1 MTNNLITRIGV
12 QVDDVY
18 RRLYK
23 IQDTVNKIQDP
34 YNTEK
39 VTFYDTDIIS
49 TTSTTNGNVI
59 LSYEYIK
66 DGETR
71 ITNITKSFQK
81 SIYGKLV
88 DYILYNNEHVVFI
101 FQRDII
107 LLVITRDST
116 DVDNPLWYKLKA
128 SPIEAENTIGFISQ
142 SGFNETKIIA
152 YYYKSDTEISK
163 LEANITDTTNTF
175 VSIT

>member
-18 RRLYK
+18 RRLYN

-49 TTSTTNGNVI
+49 TTNGNVI
-59 LSYEYIK
+59 LSYDYIK

-71 ITNITKSFQK
+71 ITNITKSFKK
-81 SIYGKLV
+81 STYGKLV
-88 DYILYNNEHVVFI
+88 DYILYNNEYVVFI
-101 FQRDII
+101 FQRDIV
-107 LLVITRDST
+107 LLEISRDST
-116 DVDNPLWYKLKA
+116 DVDNPLWYHLKA
-128 SPIEAENTIGFISQ
+128 SPIGDENTIGFISQ
-142 SGFNETKIIA
+142 SGFNDTKIITG
-152 YYYKSDTEISK
+152 YYKSDTEISK
-163 LEANITDTTNTF
+163 HEADIMDTTDTF
-175 VSIT
+175 ISIT